1 MKKCHCLTC
10 VNCFL
15 DFDPD
20 FIRSKSGAAAG
31 LCSWVINVC
40 KFYEVFCEVEPKR
53 RALND
58 ANQMLQ
64 DAQTRL
70 SNLVS
75 KVAQLEETLADL
87 TRRYTV
93 RRGVMGN
100 DLTNINLGCCRGK
113 SKMSTRGRR
122 DWSHNQPCQ
131 QIGGRACQWK
141 GATRSPLPNFPNL

>member
-1 MKKCHCLTC
+1 MTKKTSTPTSSQPWKSTSKTKVKETALFPNKTNPYTECVTC
-10 VNCFL
+10 IP

-64 DAQTRL
+64 DAQTRPP
-70 SNLVS
+70 
-75 KVAQLEETLADL
+75 
-87 TRRYTV
+87 V
-93 RRGVMGN
+93 RG
-100 DLTNINLGCCRGK
+100 
-113 SKMSTRGRR
+113 
-122 DWSHNQPCQ
+122 
-131 QIGGRACQWK
+131 
-141 GATRSPLPNFPNL
+141 

>member
-1 MKKCHCLTC
+1 M
-10 VNCFL
+10 N
-15 DFDPD
+15 DPPQ
-20 FIRSKSGAAAG
+20 
-31 LCSWVINVC
+31 LCKGS
-40 KFYEVFCEVEPKR
+40 KR

-93 RRGVMGN
+93 AVEA
-100 DLTNINLGCCRGK
+100 K
-113 SKMSTRGRR
+113 VK
-122 DWSHNQPCQ
+122 CQ
-131 QIGGRACQWK
+131 QEADAT
-141 GATRSPLPNFPNL
+141 GATISLANRLVGGLASEKVPKDFLFLKSSKSVLGEVGQLCEAAEGAGGHDAWRRSPCCLLHILRWLFHQTIQSESSSPYITHTF

>member
-1 MKKCHCLTC
+1 MSLPNLCKL
-10 VNCFL
+10 FL

-93 RRGVMGN
+93 RKGPSQRGSWKMM
-100 DLTNINLGCCRGK
+100 RGIVLPFYFGYQLDK
-113 SKMSTRGRR
+113 YKLRLL
-122 DWSHNQPCQ
+122 
-131 QIGGRACQWK
+131 WK
-141 GATRSPLPNFPNL
+141 QK

>member
-1 MKKCHCLTC
+1 M
-10 VNCFL
+10 
-15 DFDPD
+15 
-20 FIRSKSGAAAG
+20 
-31 LCSWVINVC
+31 INVC

-93 RRGVMGN
+93 REGVMGN
-100 DLTNINLGCCRGK
+100 NGIVLPFYLTNINLGCCRGK
-113 SKMSTRGRR
+113 SKVSTRGRR
-122 DWSHNQPCQ
+122 DWSHNQPC
-131 QIGGRACQWK
+131 
-141 GATRSPLPNFPNL
+141 

>member
-1 MKKCHCLTC
+1 M
-10 VNCFL
+10 
-15 DFDPD
+15 
-20 FIRSKSGAAAG
+20 
-31 LCSWVINVC
+31 INVC

-87 TRRYTV
+87 TCRYTV
-93 RRGVMGN
+93 STCFPLVPY
-100 DLTNINLGCCRGK
+100 LLGCHYHVWSSNFTLAVYLIDMNFRGGEEMLFLLDKYK
-113 SKMSTRGRR
+113 S
-122 DWSHNQPCQ
+122 HF
-131 QIGGRACQWK
+131 
-141 GATRSPLPNFPNL
+141 LL

>member
-1 MKKCHCLTC
+1 M
-10 VNCFL
+10 
-15 DFDPD
+15 
-20 FIRSKSGAAAG
+20 
-31 LCSWVINVC
+31 INVC

-93 RRGVMGN
+93 SILLVFP
-100 DLTNINLGCCRGK
+100 LAPYLLGCHCHVW
-113 SKMSTRGRR
+113 SST
-122 DWSHNQPCQ
+122 S
-131 QIGGRACQWK
+131 
-141 GATRSPLPNFPNL
+141 T

>member
-1 MKKCHCLTC
+1 M
-10 VNCFL
+10 
-15 DFDPD
+15 
-20 FIRSKSGAAAG
+20 
-31 LCSWVINVC
+31 INVC
-40 KFYEVFCEVEPKR
+40 KFYEVYCEVEPKR

-93 RRGVMGN
+93 AVEA
-100 DLTNINLGCCRGK
+100 K
-113 SKMSTRGRR
+113 VK
-122 DWSHNQPCQ
+122 CQ
-131 QIGGRACQWK
+131 QEADAT
-141 GATRSPLPNFPNL
+141 GATISLANRLVGGLASEKVPKDPLFLKSSNSVFR